1 MKILSLA
8 FLLGCFVLV
17 KTHTYHVGPC
27 PIVEPMQGFQINKV
41 SFISIILLYILYKQK
56 YFYFKLFF
64 YSFIV
69 NQKFQFLGIWYVIQK
84 TSTASKC
91 ITYNYTRGEEP
102 GEYILKQDSDHPVL
116 SKIKKFKIEE
126 NFFLMKN

>member
-64 YSFIV
+64 CSFIV
-69 NQKFQFLGIWYVIQK
+69 N
-84 TSTASKC
+84 
-91 ITYNYTRGEEP
+91 
-102 GEYILKQDSDHPVL
+102 
-116 SKIKKFKIEE
+116 
-126 NFFLMKN
+126 